1 MLPWALQAAYLT
13 VFILS
18 PKFCGRSINLNQWHH
33 GFLACFP
40 HHLSASATLSIQHQ
54 ISRVF
59 SPVLQRYLNAFPSPK
74 FAIC

>member
-18 PKFCGRSINLNQWHH
+18 PKFCGRSSYLNQWHH

-40 HHLSASATLSIQHQ
+40 HRWSVNTTLPIQHQ
-54 ISRVF
+54 INRVF
-59 SPVLQRYLNAFPSPK
+59 GLDLQRYINVLSSPK
-74 FAIC
+74 FAIR